1 MFCKKEIEFLQ
12 LICTDLTYEQIADK
26 IELSKRQV
34 DALREKFFLHY
45 DIQSRQAL
53 ANASVMSGTVVL

>member
-1 MFCKKEIEFLQ
+1 
-12 LICTDLTYEQIADK
+12 LTYEQIADK